1 MSQPGSFKMATIA
14 ERTGFS
20 PELLRA
26 WERRHGLLEPDRT
39 LGGHRLYTEDDL
51 AVLRRV
57 RELLD
62 QGRTIGEIAAMG
74 RPALLSAARRGAA
87 PAEPRDPAPA
97 LDRLRGQLVTG
108 AAELDARG
116 VERALD
122 EAFALATPVSVLEQV
137 LEPALTEIGELWAS
151 GRVTVAGEHLVSA
164 KVAAR
169 LSQLIT
175 VATPG
180 DAGAEVAVVACLPGE
195 QHEIGA
201 MFAAYALARRGLRV
215 AWLGGSLP
223 LEDLEGACRRL
234 QPAVLCLSVA
244 RADVLAAHEPQLIAM
259 ARRLARPRILLGGQ
273 GVGEEHRRLT
283 AAGVE
288 LVPPGTKIDA
298 VLSAP
303 SPRRASRSRGR

>member
-1 MSQPGSFKMATIA
+1 VSPPGSFKMATIA

-20 PELLRA
+20 PALLRA
-26 WERRHGLLEPDRT
+26 WERRHGLLVPDRT

-62 QGRTIGEIAAMG
+62 LGRTIGEIAAIG
-74 RPALLSAARRGAA
+74 RGALLSGAPRGSAPAA
-87 PAEPRDPAPA
+87 PREPARGLVPQRD
-97 LDRLRGQLVTG
+97 QLVA
-108 AAELDARG
+108 AAEALDARG
-116 VERALD
+116 VDRALD
-122 EAFALATPVSVLEQV
+122 EAFAMASPSSALEQV
-137 LEPALTEIGELWAS
+137 VEPALIEIGELWAG
-151 GRVTVAGEHLVSA
+151 GRVTVASEHLVVS
-164 KVAAR
+164 KVVAR

-175 VATPG
+175 VATPA

-215 AWLGGSLP
+215 AYLGGSLP

-234 QPAVLCLSVA
+234 KPAILCLSVTRQA
-244 RADVLAAHEPQLIAM
+244 LLTTHEPELIAM
-259 ARRLARPRILLGGQ
+259 AQRLARPRIVLGGQ
-273 GVGEEHRRLT
+273 GVGAERPLLI

-288 LVPPGTKIDA
+288 LVAPGTTIDA
-298 VLSAP
+298 VLDA
-303 SPRRASRSRGR
+303 PRRGPGRRRR

>member
-1 MSQPGSFKMATIA
+1 MSLPGSFKMSTIA

-26 WERRHGLLEPDRT
+26 WERRHGLLVPDRT
-39 LGGHRLYTEDDL
+39 QGGHRLYTEDDL

-62 QGRTIGEIAAMG
+62 QGRAIGEIAAMG
-74 RPALLSAARRGAA
+74 RAALLGAARGGAGG
-87 PAEPRDPAPA
+87 AEPREPVPA
-97 LDRLRGQLVTG
+97 LDRLRGQLVTC
-108 AAELDARG
+108 AEELDARG
-116 VERALD
+116 ADRALD
-122 EAFALATPVSVLEQV
+122 EAFALASPASVLDRV
-137 LEPALTEIGELWAS
+137 LQPALAEIGERWAS

-175 VATPG
+175 VAAPG

-215 AWLGGSLP
+215 AYLGSSLP
-223 LEDLEGACRRL
+223 LEDLEGACQRL

-244 RADVLAAHEPQLIAM
+244 SRELLTAHEPQLIAL
-259 ARRLARPRILLGGQ
+259 ARRRKRSRILLGGQ
-273 GVGEEHRRLT
+273 GVGAKHPQLV
-283 AAGVE
+283 AAGIE
-288 LVPPGTKIDA
+288 LVPPGTRIDA
-298 VLSAP
+298 VLGA
-303 SPRRASRSRGR
+303 PRRAPRERAR